1 MNALF
6 YSILHSEENRKTKYE
21 IFFTEQQHHRHLSCL
36 CLDTQPQCELEYSHP
51 QSIPDPPSLLV
62 GGAKKK
68 RVEQTRC
75 VAKTHT
81 NKRKKHP
88 INDRLLKTGGGGGM
102 SFRNFSFLS
111 GIFAPWIGDMAQV
124 QVFAAGVR
132 PEVPGDHVASAG
144 GVGALRAAVGLLARV
159 RPLVGA
165 EVIGA

>member
-1 MNALF
+1 
-6 YSILHSEENRKTKYE
+6 
-21 IFFTEQQHHRHLSCL
+21 
-36 CLDTQPQCELEYSHP
+36 
-51 QSIPDPPSLLV
+51 
-62 GGAKKK
+62 
-68 RVEQTRC
+68 
-75 VAKTHT
+75 
-81 NKRKKHP
+81 
-88 INDRLLKTGGGGGM
+88 M